1 MTVTTDTTVN
11 TRSSRA
17 LKVQPFPA
25 TIDTTTNTRSSR
37 ALKAKPRTAT
47 IDNTTNTR
55 SSRALKAKPLTATID
70 NTVNTRS
77 SRALK
82 AKPITATI
90 DTTVN
95 THSSQS
101 KRGTSTKVFHW
112 INTDTENFDP
122 NAGSRPTQRRRR
134 TQPQELAVLEAAYN
148 DNHLPDWS
156 VKEWVAKQ
164 LQMTTRSV
172 QIWFQNRRQKGRKQ
186 MKVVRNNLS
195 GGIPTRSS
203 IDSDSNNVNT
213 TRDGTLNL
221 RVYGKAEI
229 AKTMNCVDI
238 EGIAGVGPQCVTNEA
253 ANRDVKENAETLMT
267 SLTALEKVTVSA
279 LINLQYNPSISSSP
293 SSPSS
298 PRGQISSPHE
308 CCGITGAL
316 PATINT
322 AHSDNTPA
330 SSSTLKRKML
340 SSTVIQELQQPQH
353 KYVALQ
359 SATSAHP
366 ASALFVD
373 YDKPPKRS
381 RGCDSYGGDNV
392 DDSDKENWDPN
403 ILSPSGIPQP
413 KSRRIIRSFTTPA
426 APLSISANHRS
437 TTCHPAPPGLYQTTP
452 FPLPPRLTHTTLIGN
467 TPWSLGMNQGIPDAS
482 APLLVTNAKIRTAK
496 PTMQRKRPPVHAMAE
511 NCKARASGAL
521 NDFSGKRNLC
531 FAELGKYEQVD
542 WETMDVDMPMME
554 FEKPGFLLNPQ
565 MSANTTKSND
575 TYDIRFEVDSNN
587 KIDNDII
594 STITSTTLTANGMA
608 SRALQGSSTYRNC
621 QVSKSPPDMASL
633 LNEVP
638 QEQGRMA
645 QQESESRSSSS
656 EFDSLAVLCDT
667 AILMAEYLP

>member
-17 LKVQPFPA
+17 LKAQPFPA
-25 TIDTTTNTRSSR
+25 TIDT
-37 ALKAKPRTAT
+37 
-47 IDNTTNTR
+47 TTNTR

-148 DNHLPDWS
+148 DNHQPDWS

-172 QIWFQNRRQKGRKQ
+172 QIWFQNRRQKERKE
-186 MKVVRNNLS
+186 MKVVRNNLC
-195 GGIPTRSS
+195 GGIPTSSS
-203 IDSDSNNVNT
+203 IDSDSNNVIT

-229 AKTMNCVDI
+229 AKTINCVECADDI
-238 EGIAGVGPQCVTNEA
+238 EGIAVVGPQCVTNEA
-253 ANRDVKENAETLMT
+253 GNHDVKENAETLMT

-279 LINLQYNPSISSSP
+279 LINLQYNPSISLSP
-293 SSPSS
+293 LSPSS

-322 AHSDNTPA
+322 AHSDNPPA

-373 YDKPPKRS
+373 YDKPPKCS

-392 DDSDKENWDPN
+392 DDSAKENWDPN

-413 KSRRIIRSFTTPA
+413 KRRRIIRSFTTPA
-426 APLSISANHRS
+426 TPLSISANHRS

-542 WETMDVDMPMME
+542 RETMDVDMPMME

-565 MSANTTKSND
+565 MSANTTKRND
-575 TYDIRFEVDSNN
+575 AYDIRFEVDSNN
-587 KIDNDII
+587 KIDNDNI

-645 QQESESRSSSS
+645 QPESESRSSSS
-656 EFDSLAVLCDT
+656 EFESLAVLCDT